1 MSHFLRAMD
10 STLHGTNLI
19 DSVIFYRNYDLIIKL
34 SNWPGLIAKHFWI
47 NPIVLIMVDKVF
59 ASESR

>member
-1 MSHFLRAMD
+1 MD